1 MTNTGKPKRALL
13 LIDVQNEYVS
23 GNLPIEYPPLATSL
37 KNIEAAIKTAQSH
50 SIPIVVVQ
58 QMAPETSPI
67 FAKGSHGWELHP
79 LVASLKPDLLV
90 HKQLPSALAG
100 TQLAQWLK
108 NEEIDTLTVTGYM
121 TQNCNESTIRQATH
135 EGWAVEFLHDAAG
148 TVSFRNSQGLL
159 KAEDMHKAA
168 CVVLQSRFA
177 AVMTTQEWMHCI
189 QTGEAPIRDSIYQS
203 YKQAHA

>member
-177 AVMTTQEWMHCI
+177 AVMTTQEWTHCI

>member
-1 MTNTGKPKRALL
+1 MTNTGIPKRALL
-13 LIDVQNEYVS
+13 LIDVQNEYVT
-23 GNLPIEYPPLATSL
+23 GNLPIEYPPLTTSL
-37 KNIEAAIKTAQSH
+37 KNIELAIKTAQSH

-79 LVASLKPDLLV
+79 VVASLKPDLLV

-100 TQLAQWLK
+100 TELAQWLK
-108 NEEIDTLTVTGYM
+108 KEEIDTLTVAGYM

-159 KAEDMHKAA
+159 KAEDMHKTA

-177 AVMTTQEWMHCI
+177 AVMTTQEWTHCI

>member
-13 LIDVQNEYVS
+13 LIDVQNEYVT

-37 KNIEAAIKTAQSH
+37 KNIEEAIKTAQSH

-79 LVASLKPDLLV
+79 VVASLKPDLLV

-108 NEEIDTLTVTGYM
+108 KEEIDTLTVTGYM

-148 TVSFRNSQGLL
+148 TVSFRNSQGHL

-177 AVMTTQEWMHCI
+177 AVMTTQEWTHCI
-189 QTGEAPIRDSIYQS
+189 QSGEAPIRDSLYQS

>member
-67 FAKGSHGWELHP
+67 FAKGSHGWKLHP

-100 TQLAQWLK
+100 TELAQWLK
-108 NEEIDTLTVTGYM
+108 KEEIDTLTVTGYM

-177 AVMTTQEWMHCI
+177 AVMTTQEWTHCI

>member
-13 LIDVQNEYVS
+13 LIDVQNEYVT

-37 KNIEAAIKTAQSH
+37 KNIETAIKTAQSH

-79 LVASLKPDLLV
+79 VVASLKPDLLV

-108 NEEIDTLTVTGYM
+108 KEDIDTLTVTGYM

-148 TVSFRNSQGLL
+148 TVSFRNSQGHL

-177 AVMTTQEWMHCI
+177 AVMTTQEWTHCI
-189 QTGEAPIRDSIYQS
+189 QTGEAPIRDSLYQS

>member
-13 LIDVQNEYVS
+13 LIDVQNEYVT
-23 GNLPIEYPPLATSL
+23 GNLPIEYPPLTTSL

-79 LVASLKPDLLV
+79 VVASLKPDLLV

-108 NEEIDTLTVTGYM
+108 KEGIDTLTVTGYM

-177 AVMTTQEWMHCI
+177 AVMTTQEWTHCI